1 MEKGKSR
8 KKEEFDENGVKI
20 GEHESIIKI
29 LAAYHQYFAVNKA
42 IEKTLI
48 ASSEKGDRKAGVV
61 WHTQGSGKSFSMLF
75 YTGAITRKLNNP
87 TIVVLTDRNDLD
99 DQLFGTFVNSRCI
112 LRETPKHADV
122 RKLTE
127 EQKKAS
133 AKYW

>member
-1 MEKGKSR
+1 MKREIERPGL
-8 KKEEFDENGVKI
+8 FG
-20 GEHESIIKI
+20 I
-29 LAAYHQYFAVNKA
+29 LKDQ
-42 IEKTLI
+42 
-48 ASSEKGDRKAGVV
+48 
-61 WHTQGSGKSFSMLF
+61 GKSFSMLF

-133 AKYW
+133 AKKILKKLMDYLIYLMKENLVELYLQLFKSLSQKREKCQF